1 MISPMRR
8 LERAVSDGNH
18 VLEIIQSCKPCRMA
32 FSEPDGP
39 YIMPMNFGIESSQEG
54 QMVLYF
60 HGASAG
66 KKGELMQKNPCVGF
80 EMDTGHGLVPGAQA
94 CSCSFL
100 YQSVIGK
107 GKENRDSLKSGRK
120 KARVNRADETLRAG
134 EGMGFSF
141 GHVGENSGIPAGCNR
156 MELQGAQQMK
166 RWWGRILSLE
176 RWLFAWE
183 RYLGNSP
190 MVTP

>member
-1 MISPMRR
+1 MLSPMRR
-8 LERAVSDGNH
+8 RERAVSDWNH
-18 VLEIIQSCKPCRMA
+18 VLEIIQSCDCCRVA

-39 YIMPMNFGIESSQEG
+39 YIVPLNFGIESSQEG

-107 GKENRDSLKSGRK
+107 GKIEAISNSEEK
-120 KARVNRADETLRAG
+120 KHGLTVL
-134 EGMGFSF
+134 
-141 GHVGENSGIPAGCNR
+141 
-156 MELQGAQQMK
+156 MK
-166 RWWGRILSLE
+166 HYMPEKEWDFPS
-176 RWLFAWE
+176 A
-183 RYLGNSP
+183 
-190 MVTP
+190 MVEKTAVFRLDVTEWSCKEHSR

>member
-18 VLEIIQSCKPCRMA
+18 VLEIIQSCDCCRVA

-39 YIMPMNFGIESSQEG
+39 YIVPMNFGIESSQEG

-60 HGASAG
+60 HEASAG

-107 GKENRDSLKSGRK
+107 GKIE
-120 KARVNRADETLRAG
+120 
-134 EGMGFSF
+134 
-141 GHVGENSGIPAGCNR
+141 
-156 MELQGAQQMK
+156 
-166 RWWGRILSLE
+166 ILSNLEEKKHGLTVLMRHYAPGKEWDFPSAMLE
-176 RWLFAWE
+176 RTAVFRLDVAEWSCKE
-183 RYLGNSP
+183 HSR
-190 MVTP
+190 

>member
-1 MISPMRR
+1 MLSPMRR
-8 LERAVSDGNH
+8 RERAVTDRNH
-18 VLEIIQSCKPCRMA
+18 VLEIIQSCDCCRVA

-39 YIMPMNFGIESSQEG
+39 YIVPMNFGIESSQEG

-107 GKENRDSLKSGRK
+107 GKIEAISNSEEK
-120 KARVNRADETLRAG
+120 KHGLTVL
-134 EGMGFSF
+134 
-141 GHVGENSGIPAGCNR
+141 
-156 MELQGAQQMK
+156 MK
-166 RWWGRILSLE
+166 HYMPEKEWDFPSAMLE
-176 RWLFAWE
+176 RTAVFRLD
-183 RYLGNSP
+183 
-190 MVTP
+190 VTEWSCKEHSR

>member
-18 VLEIIQSCKPCRMA
+18 VLEIIQSCDCCRMA

-80 EMDTGHGLVPGAQA
+80 EMDTGHVLVPGMQA

-107 GKENRDSLKSGRK
+107 GKIEAIS
-120 KARVNRADETLRAG
+120 
-134 EGMGFSF
+134 
-141 GHVGENSGIPAGCNR
+141 NSEEKNT
-156 MELQGAQQMK
+156 
-166 RWWGRILSLE
+166 
-176 RWLFAWE
+176 
-183 RYLGNSP
+183 
-190 MVTP
+190 V

>member
-1 MISPMRR
+1 MLPPMRR
-8 LERAVSDGNH
+8 RERAVSDWNH
-18 VLEIIQSCKPCRMA
+18 VLEIIQSCDCCRVA

-107 GKENRDSLKSGRK
+107 GKIEAIS
-120 KARVNRADETLRAG
+120 
-134 EGMGFSF
+134 
-141 GHVGENSGIPAGCNR
+141 NSEEKNT
-156 MELQGAQQMK
+156 
-166 RWWGRILSLE
+166 
-176 RWLFAWE
+176 
-183 RYLGNSP
+183 
-190 MVTP
+190 V

>member
-1 MISPMRR
+1 MLSPMRR
-8 LERAVSDGNH
+8 RERAVTDRNH
-18 VLEIIQSCKPCRMA
+18 VLEIIQSCDCCRVA

-39 YIMPMNFGIESSQEG
+39 YIVPLNFGIESSQEG

-107 GKENRDSLKSGRK
+107 GKIEAISNSEEK
-120 KARVNRADETLRAG
+120 KHGLAVL
-134 EGMGFSF
+134 
-141 GHVGENSGIPAGCNR
+141 
-156 MELQGAQQMK
+156 MK
-166 RWWGRILSLE
+166 HYMPEKEWDFPSAMLE
-176 RWLFAWE
+176 KTAVFRLD
-183 RYLGNSP
+183 
-190 MVTP
+190 VTECSCKEHSR

>member
-18 VLEIIQSCKPCRMA
+18 VLEIIQSCDCCRVA

-39 YIMPMNFGIESSQEG
+39 YIVPMNFGIESSQEG

-80 EMDTGHGLVPGAQA
+80 EMDMGHGLVPGAQA

-107 GKENRDSLKSGRK
+107 GKIE
-120 KARVNRADETLRAG
+120 
-134 EGMGFSF
+134 
-141 GHVGENSGIPAGCNR
+141 
-156 MELQGAQQMK
+156 
-166 RWWGRILSLE
+166 ILSNLE
-176 RWLFAWE
+176 EKKHGLTVLMKHYMPEKEWDFPSAMLEKTAVFRLD
-183 RYLGNSP
+183 
-190 MVTP
+190 VTEWSCKEHSR

>member
-1 MISPMRR
+1 MIYPMRR
-8 LERAVSDGNH
+8 LERAVTDWNH
-18 VLEIIQSCKPCRMA
+18 VLEIIQSCDCCRVA

-39 YIMPMNFGIESSQEG
+39 YIVPMNFGIESSQEG

-80 EMDTGHGLVPGAQA
+80 EMDTGHVLVPVAQA
-94 CSCSFL
+94 YSCSFL

-107 GKENRDSLKSGRK
+107 GKIEILSNLEEK

-141 GHVGENSGIPAGCNR
+141 GHVGENSGIPAGCDR

>member
-1 MISPMRR
+1 MLSPMRR
-8 LERAVSDGNH
+8 RERAVTDWNH
-18 VLEIIQSCKPCRMA
+18 VLEIIQSCDCCRVA

-39 YIMPMNFGIESSQEG
+39 YIVPMNFGIESSQEG

-100 YQSVIGK
+100 Y
-107 GKENRDSLKSGRK
+107 
-120 KARVNRADETLRAG
+120 
-134 EGMGFSF
+134 
-141 GHVGENSGIPAGCNR
+141 
-156 MELQGAQQMK
+156 
-166 RWWGRILSLE
+166 
-176 RWLFAWE
+176 
-183 RYLGNSP
+183 
-190 MVTP
+190 

>member
-1 MISPMRR
+1 MLSPMRR
-8 LERAVSDGNH
+8 RERAVSDCNH
-18 VLEIIQSCKPCRMA
+18 VLEIIQSCDCCRVA

-39 YIMPMNFGIESSQEG
+39 YIVPMNFGIESSQEG

-107 GKENRDSLKSGRK
+107 GKIEAISNSEEK
-120 KARVNRADETLRAG
+120 KHGLTVL
-134 EGMGFSF
+134 
-141 GHVGENSGIPAGCNR
+141 
-156 MELQGAQQMK
+156 MK
-166 RWWGRILSLE
+166 HYMPEKEWDFPS
-176 RWLFAWE
+176 A
-183 RYLGNSP
+183 
-190 MVTP
+190 MVEKTAVFRLDVTEWSCKEHSR

>member
-1 MISPMRR
+1 MLSPMRR
-8 LERAVSDGNH
+8 RERAVSDWNH
-18 VLEIIQSCKPCRMA
+18 VLEIIQSCDCCRVA

-39 YIMPMNFGIESSQEG
+39 YIVPMNFGVEAGPSEQLT
-54 QMVLYF
+54 LYF
-60 HGASAG
+60 HGASSG
-66 KKGELMQKNPCVGF
+66 KKVELMQKNPCVGF

-94 CSCSFL
+94 YSCSFL

-107 GKENRDSLKSGRK
+107 RKIEILSNLEEK

-166 RWWGRILSLE
+166 YWRERVSSLK
-176 RWLFAWE
+176 RFF
-183 RYLGNSP
+183 
-190 MVTP
+190 V

>member
-18 VLEIIQSCKPCRMA
+18 VLEIIQSCNCCRVA

-54 QMVLYF
+54 QMALCF
-60 HGASAG
+60 HRASSG
-66 KKGELMQKNPCVGF
+66 KKVELMQKNPCVGF
-80 EMDTGHGLVPGAQA
+80 EMDTGHGLVPDAQA

-107 GKENRDSLKSGRK
+107 GKIEAISNSEEK
-120 KARVNRADETLRAG
+120 KHGLTVL
-134 EGMGFSF
+134 
-141 GHVGENSGIPAGCNR
+141 
-156 MELQGAQQMK
+156 MK
-166 RWWGRILSLE
+166 HYMPEKEWDFPS
-176 RWLFAWE
+176 A
-183 RYLGNSP
+183 
-190 MVTP
+190 MVEKTAVFRLDVTEWSCKEHSR

>member
-18 VLEIIQSCKPCRMA
+18 VLEIIQSCDCCRVA

-39 YIMPMNFGIESSQEG
+39 YIVPMNFGIESSQEG

-107 GKENRDSLKSGRK
+107 VKIEILSNLEEKKHGLTVLMRPYAPGKEWDFPS
-120 KARVNRADETLRAG
+120 A
-134 EGMGFSF
+134 M
-141 GHVGENSGIPAGCNR
+141 
-156 MELQGAQQMK
+156 
-166 RWWGRILSLE
+166 LE
-176 RWLFAWE
+176 RTAVFRLD
-183 RYLGNSP
+183 
-190 MVTP
+190 VTEWSCKEHSR

>member
-1 MISPMRR
+1 MLSPMRR

-18 VLEIIQSCKPCRMA
+18 VLEIIQSCDCCRVA

-107 GKENRDSLKSGRK
+107 GKIE
-120 KARVNRADETLRAG
+120 
-134 EGMGFSF
+134 
-141 GHVGENSGIPAGCNR
+141 
-156 MELQGAQQMK
+156 
-166 RWWGRILSLE
+166 ILSNLEEKKHGLTVLMRHYAPGKEWDFPSAMLE
-176 RWLFAWE
+176 RTAVFRLDVTE
-183 RYLGNSP
+183 RSCKEHSR
-190 MVTP
+190 

>member
-8 LERAVSDGNH
+8 LERAVSDWNH
-18 VLEIIQSCKPCRMA
+18 VLEIIQSCDCCRVA

-39 YIMPMNFGIESSQEG
+39 YIVPMNFGIESSQEG

-80 EMDTGHGLVPGAQA
+80 EMDTGHGLVPGMQA

-107 GKENRDSLKSGRK
+107 GKIEAISNSEEK
-120 KARVNRADETLRAG
+120 KHGLTVLMRHYAPGKEWDFPSATVEKTAVFRLD
-134 EGMGFSF
+134 
-141 GHVGENSGIPAGCNR
+141 
-156 MELQGAQQMK
+156 
-166 RWWGRILSLE
+166 
-176 RWLFAWE
+176 
-183 RYLGNSP
+183 
-190 MVTP
+190 VTEWSCKEHSR

>member
-8 LERAVSDGNH
+8 LERAVSDWNH
-18 VLEIIQSCKPCRMA
+18 VLEIIQSCDCCRVA

-39 YIMPMNFGIESSQEG
+39 YIVPMNFGFEAGAGEQLT
-54 QMVLYF
+54 LYF
-60 HGASAG
+60 HGASSG

-107 GKENRDSLKSGRK
+107 GKIEVISNSEEK
-120 KARVNRADETLRAG
+120 KHGLTVL
-134 EGMGFSF
+134 
-141 GHVGENSGIPAGCNR
+141 
-156 MELQGAQQMK
+156 MK
-166 RWWGRILSLE
+166 HYMPEKEWDFPSAMVE
-176 RWLFAWE
+176 RTAVFRL
-183 RYLGNSP
+183 N
-190 MVTP
+190 VTEWSCKEHSR